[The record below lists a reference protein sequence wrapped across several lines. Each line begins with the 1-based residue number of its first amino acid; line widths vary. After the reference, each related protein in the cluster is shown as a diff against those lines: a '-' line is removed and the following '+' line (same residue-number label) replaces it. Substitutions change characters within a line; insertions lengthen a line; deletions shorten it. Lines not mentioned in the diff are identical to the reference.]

1 MDSRW
6 TIFFQQLRKKTLW
19 QIVFWLP
26 ATTVFFAL
34 LNYISANGSET
45 LNFIFLESA
54 IYSICIQG
62 SLFFI
67 FTVYW
72 AVLTSIGD
80 KGIKF
85 AKRRLIAP
93 YILLS
98 IVGGGGGILMA
109 NYSLAFIRNDAPKS
123 NYLLLNTF
131 FVASII
137 SIAITY
143 YQAYRYTKTE
153 NRELEANTIEAQYLT
168 LKHQLQP
175 HFLFNSLNSL
185 GELIEENPSQ
195 ATHMTERL
203 ANLYRSILANSKNK
217 TSSLE
222 SEIDIVRTYLDLEIL
237 RFGERLRYSMDLP
250 NHQPVLYLP
259 SLMLQTL
266 VENAVKHGIAPSING
281 GDIDLRVLQL
291 KNGFFR
297 IVISN
302 GGCPFKNSSGSGT
315 GLPNTIKRLDLM
327 YGGLHNFSIGRGDQD
342 RTVVSFNFTGA
353 QIV

>member
-1 MDSRW
+1 MDDRW
-6 TIFFQQLRKKTLW
+6 IVFFQQLRKKTLW

-26 ATTVFFAL
+26 ATTAFFTFV
-34 LNYISANGSET
+34 NYISANGSVT
-45 LNFIFLESA
+45 LSFIFLESA
-54 IYSICIQG
+54 IFSFAIQG

-67 FTVYW
+67 FTIYW
-72 AVLTSIGD
+72 AGLSSIGD

-98 IVGGGGGILMA
+98 IVGGGCGILIA

-123 NYLLLNTF
+123 SYVLLNTF

-153 NRELEANTIEAQYLT
+153 NKELEAITIEAQYLT

-185 GELIEENPSQ
+185 GELIEESPSQ
-195 ATHMTERL
+195 ATHMTEKL
-203 ANLYRSILANSKNK
+203 ANLYRSILKNSKDK
-217 TSSLE
+217 TSKLE

-237 RFGERLRYSMDLP
+237 RFGKRLRYSIDVP
-250 NHQPVLYLP
+250 NDQATLYLP

-266 VENAVKHGIAPSING
+266 VENAVKHGISPSING
-281 GDIDLRVLQL
+281 GDIDLRLL
-291 KNGFFR
+291 KLNDGLFR

-302 GGCPFKNSSGSGT
+302 GGCPFKNNPGLGT

-327 YGGLHNFSIGRGDQD
+327 YGGFHDFSIGKGDQG

>member
-1 MDSRW
+1 MEARW

-19 QIVFWLP
+19 QLVFWLP
-26 ATTVFFAL
+26 ATTVLFTL
-34 LNYISANGSET
+34 VNYISGNGAET

-54 IYSICIQG
+54 IYSVGIQG
-62 SLFFI
+62 SLFFL
-67 FTVYW
+67 FTIYW

-85 AKRRLIAP
+85 AKRRLIGP

-98 IVGGGGGILMA
+98 IIGGGGGILIA
-109 NYSLAFIRNDAPKS
+109 NYSLAFFRNEAPKPS
-123 NYLLLNTF
+123 YLLLNTF

-143 YQAYRYTKTE
+143 YQAYLYTTTE
-153 NRELEANTIEAQYLT
+153 NKELTAKTVEAQYLT

-185 GELIEENPSQ
+185 GELIEENPNLAS
-195 ATHMTERL
+195 HMTEKL
-203 ANLYRSILANSKNK
+203 ANLYRSILANSKDK
-217 TSSLE
+217 TSNLE

-237 RFGERLRYSMDLP
+237 RFGKRLRYSMDIP
-250 NHQPVLYLP
+250 DDQARLYIP

-266 VENAVKHGIAPSING
+266 VENAVKHGISPSING
-281 GDIDLRVLQL
+281 GDIDLRLLKL
-291 KNGFFR
+291 KNGLFR

-302 GGCPFKNSSGSGT
+302 GGCPFKNNSGSGT

-327 YGGLHNFSIGRGDQD
+327 YGGFHDFYIGKGDQD